1 MQKMWYRIDW
11 KRNEHGRH
19 ILYEYNGRIIVEDQ
33 ANATLFRFFGF
44 EEDEDDDDP
53 FVSALLSVLE
63 GCLASLSASL
73 PFFRL

>member
-1 MQKMWYRIDW
+1 M
-11 KRNEHGRH
+11 
-19 ILYEYNGRIIVEDQ
+19 YEYNGRIIVEDQ